1 MTLEFID
8 TIPTDVLEEMLED
21 ISLGYPSREDFYESL
36 NEFLSYQILTESAAS
51 VSAERQRRLQ
61 AAANK
66 NATAEKRR
74 RDKFQRKQTTQKI
87 TQGVKGKYDRRPW
100 YKKAFNKLGKWV
112 NKGIESL
119 KNKKNKED
127 DTTTE
132 VVYTTAPSTRST
144 SNRAVTTSNRTGA
157 TTSTNAQQQTPEQ
170 PKPKTETQIRAG
182 KLRAERKATENKKK
196 ITYNK
201 FKEKTKAAKFKRMP
215 KPDPAQ
221 ILNRKSTS
229 QSTPTPST
237 EPRHPD
243 ATGNAAPPAAVRRG
257 NPASPEA
264 TRERNRRRP
273 TAPNPPAATS
283 MRP

>member
-21 ISLGYPSREDFYESL
+21 ISLDYPSREDFYESL
-36 NEFLSYQILTESAAS
+36 NEFLSYRILNESASS
-51 VSAERQRRLQ
+51 VAAERQRRLQ

-74 RDKFQRKQTTQKI
+74 RDKFKRKQTTQKI

-100 YKKAFNKLGKWV
+100 YKKAFNKLKKWAS
-112 NKGIESL
+112 KGIESL
-119 KNKKNKED
+119 NKKKED
-127 DTTTE
+127 DTTE
-132 VVYTTAPSTRST
+132 VVYTTAPATRATSNRATTTAST
-144 SNRAVTTSNRTGA
+144 NRAVTTSNRPAA
-157 TTSTNAQQQTPEQ
+157 TQQPTPEP

-182 KLRAERKATENKKK
+182 KLRAVRKATENKKK

-201 FKEKTKAAKFKRMP
+201 FKEKSQAAKFKRMP
-215 KPDPAQ
+215 KPAP
-221 ILNRKSTS
+221 S
-229 QSTPTPST
+229 QVLSRTTTQPTPTPSS

-243 ATGNAAPPAAVRRG
+243 ATGNTAPPAAVRRG

-273 TAPNPPAATS
+273 TAPNPPSTTS